1 MSDAQVIFEIG
12 ADDTKAMRS
21 IDGVTDS
28 LKKACGEWEQG
39 AGKATGSIGD
49 QFAGMFAKISV
60 AAIGAKVGQSL
71 LAFGKDAISAASDL
85 QEVQNVVD
93 TTFGSSANQIDAWA
107 KSAASSFGLT
117 ELQAKKFTST
127 LGAMMKSAGM
137 AGPEIVTMSEDLSG
151 LAADMASF
159 YNLDFETAFQK
170 IRSGISGQTEPLKEL
185 GINMSVAN
193 LQAFALTQG
202 ITKAYDAMSQ
212 SEQIQLR
219 YQYLMQATSDAQG
232 DFARTSDG
240 YANSLRRMETAVN
253 NLEASAGKFLL
264 TTLEPLTSGLAGL
277 LESLTVPDG
286 ATTVVDKMNDLD
298 VDAAAKI
305 RDIDMTA
312 EKARSLL
319 RTLEQISGFEV
330 STSTS
335 GNLVEFVESFSGS
348 LTGLDAAMTAAK
360 NGDYAGTIS
369 ELALAL
375 SAQLGGDP
383 EKWKTLLTA
392 IGANAGDAIAAI
404 SGDGGKTRVFLEGVA
419 ASADDL
425 GADYSGY
432 WSSLLSAL
440 GTNAGAAITAL
451 ANGTGTGNIMKALAD
466 SANLLDAGSPQ
477 TWSSLLGTLEKVDGL
492 ENVFKANSGQ
502 NVRDLA
508 AALSGA
514 APDTSKATAWQTF
527 LDALGTNAGALSALT
542 GKSAEE
548 TSEWLTSMAAA
559 AATIEPEDAEAW
571 NLLLSNFVT
580 GLPGLA
586 DTEAGQEFLSS
597 MAANFLAMGSESEVA
612 KAGLSALGWSTDQ
625 INDKQQK
632 WLQTCKW
639 LVATIPGLSNV
650 VNTQTGAIEG
660 GTETIKGYID
670 EWQRYRTVVTMWQ
683 VHGEKGKAL
692 EEAKTAID
700 NKKAELQYYE
710 ATIGDQIKEYQRL
723 ENAMAYKISSYGGSS
738 MYLVDPSYKAAV
750 EQQKKLLED
759 YPEIKEYLAA
769 QSALAS
775 MEADYA
781 EATDKH
787 AKAEENLVA
796 TYGTVEDAEASLNNR
811 IEETTREMTTL
822 EKAAAG
828 DEEAMIQ
835 VTKALTDAE
844 EAFKNVADYAE
855 QVRQETLASVNSTVK
870 GFGEIATP
878 AQKAA
883 KELKN
888 VTAQIDEL
896 KAKGEDTST
905 LRGTKQSL
913 EATIPTIQN
922 MTAGLESQLK
932 YMQTYQDNLRR
943 ARELGVDESLLASLS
958 DGSQES
964 FDYLQ
969 ALVSGGGD
977 INQLNQTWQAVQA
990 EKEQFTGV
998 LTEQKL
1004 EADTAFQSLVDT
1016 ANTAIAGLSLGQ
1028 EAQAAVTDTVQG
1040 IVTGLADNKGAVTE
1054 QVDGIIAQ
1062 INRLTAFGGFNLLGG
1077 GISFVGSLLNGSHA
1091 DGLDYVPFDNYL
1103 ARLHEGEGILTAE
1116 ENKVWRDFK
1125 YGAQSSAIDYG
1136 AIGASVWDSAPS
1148 GGGNVY
1154 LDGVTVGRVISA
1166 RQADSYRALERSG
1179 WRQ

>member
-60 AAIGAKVGQSL
+60 AAIGVKLGQSL
-71 LAFGKDAISAASDL
+71 LEFGKDAVAAASDL

-93 TTFGSSANQIDAWA
+93 ATFGSSASQIDAWA

-193 LQAFALTQG
+193 LEAFALTQG
-202 ITKAYDAMSQ
+202 ITKAFDAMSQ

-240 YANSLRRMETAVN
+240 YANSLRRMETALDSLKTNV
-253 NLEASAGKFLL
+253 GGFLL
-264 TTLEPLTSGLAGL
+264 TTLEPLTSGLAGFMERL
-277 LESLTVPDG
+277 LVPKG
-286 ATTVVDKMNDLD
+286 TTTVMDEFERIDI
-298 VDAAAKI
+298 DAAAKL
-305 RDIDMTA
+305 RDIETTA
-312 EKARSLL
+312 EKAQNLL
-319 RTLEQISGFEV
+319 GLLEQIAGYQIKSE
-330 STSTS
+330 SS
-335 GNLVEFVESFSGS
+335 GNLVSFVESFSGS
-348 LTGLDAAMTAAK
+348 LTGLDNAMEAAK
-360 NGDYAGTIS
+360 NGDYAGTIN

-383 EKWKTLLTA
+383 EKWKVLLTA
-392 IGANAGDAIAAI
+392 IGDNAGDAIAAI

-425 GADYSGY
+425 ETDYSGY
-432 WSSLLSAL
+432 WANLLTAL
-440 GTNAGAAITAL
+440 GNNAAAAITAL
-451 ANGTGTGNIMKALAD
+451 SNGDASGAVMKAIAEG
-466 SANLLDAGSPQ
+466 ANFLDASSPQ
-477 TWSSLLGTLEKVDGL
+477 TWTNLLTTLEKVDGL
-492 ENVFKANSGQ
+492 ENVFKTNSGD

-508 AALSGA
+508 AALSGS

-527 LDALGTNAGALSALT
+527 LDALGSNVGALSTLT

-559 AATIEPEDAEAW
+559 ANQIEPENAEAW
-571 NLLLSNFVT
+571 NSLLANFVT
-580 GLPGLA
+580 GLPGLS
-586 DTEAGQEFLSS
+586 DTEAGAQFLQQ
-597 MAANFLAMGSESEVA
+597 MALEFLAMGTESEEA
-612 KAGLSALGWSTDQ
+612 RAGLTALGWSTDQ
-625 INDKQQK
+625 IDLQQK
-632 WLQTCKW
+632 RWLETCRW
-639 LVATIPGLSNV
+639 LVQTIPGISSV
-650 VNTQTGAIEG
+650 VDQETGAING
-660 GTETIKGYID
+660 GTEAIRDYIK
-670 EWQRYRTVVTMWQ
+670 EWENYNTVKAVWS
-683 VHGEKGKAL
+683 VHAQKRQ
-692 EEAKTAID
+692 AID
-700 NKKAELQYYE
+700 DSQAEIEDLKAQKRYYE
-710 ATIGDQIKEYQRL
+710 AILGEDTINKYNNASSWDKLQMQRNNNDLAKWLSISGELATKE
-723 ENAMAYKISSYGGSS
+723 
-738 MYLVDPSYKAAV
+738 
-750 EQQKKLLED
+750 
-759 YPEIKEYLAA
+759 AA
-769 QSALAS
+769 Q
-775 MEADYA
+775 A
-781 EATDKH
+781 EAIEKYNEDGERL
-787 AKAEENLVA
+787 AE
-796 TYGTVEDAEASLNNR
+796 TYGTVEDAEANLNHA

-822 EKAAAG
+822 EKAANG
-828 DEEAMIQ
+828 DKEALTDVQ
-835 VTKALTDAE
+835 KALTDATT
-844 EAFKNVADYAE
+844 AMQDVANYAE
-855 QVRQETLASVNSTVK
+855 QVRQNTLASVNSTVK
-870 GFGEIATP
+870 GFGEIVTP
-878 AQKAA
+878 AKKAR
-883 KELKN
+883 KELSN
-888 VTAQIDEL
+888 VTAEIEKL
-896 KAKGEDTST
+896 KAEGKDTST
-905 LRGTKQSL
+905 LRGTEQSL
-913 EATIPTIQN
+913 KATIPTIEN
-922 MTAGLESQLK
+922 MTHGLQSQLE
-932 YMQTYQDNLRR
+932 YMQTYQENLRK

-990 EKEQFTGV
+990 EKEKFTGT
-998 LTEQKL
+998 LTDQKL
-1004 EADTAFQSLVDT
+1004 EADSAFQSLVDS
-1016 ANTAIAGLSLGQ
+1016 ANTAIAGLSLGE
-1028 EAQAAVTDTVQG
+1028 EAKAAIGDTVQG
-1040 IVTGLADNKGAVTE
+1040 IVDGLADKKGAVTE
-1054 QVDGIIAQ
+1054 QVDGIMAQ